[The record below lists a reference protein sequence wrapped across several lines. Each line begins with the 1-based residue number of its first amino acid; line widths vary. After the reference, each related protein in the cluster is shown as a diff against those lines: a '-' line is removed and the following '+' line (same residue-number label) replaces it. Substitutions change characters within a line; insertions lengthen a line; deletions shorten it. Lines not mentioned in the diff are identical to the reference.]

1 MNPLLMA
8 GLAYAPQVIKGIG
21 GLAGAYADA
30 QGVAMGNTAAQNPL
44 QLGQQ
49 MTQQAQ
55 QNFDPNGQVGRGIEQ
70 QQMRQMGQ
78 NFNVQNKSY
87 NEALK
92 RSNAADSY
100 KNAMAIGKGAIDQ
113 YLMNSGNN
121 MMAMNQALGM
131 RY

>member
-55 QNFDPNGQVGRGIEQ
+55 QNFDPNNQVGRGIEQ